1 MCVKM
6 NLLNKCTKNEIKLME
21 EAGITVEDK
30 EYSKQEL
37 KICSS
42 QIIGYIMAHST
53 KNGDIDKLRNE
64 YNGILRTINA

>member
-1 MCVKM
+1 M
-6 NLLNKCTKNEIKLME
+6 NLLNKCTKSEIKLME

-37 KICSS
+37 KICSN